1 MIGMNLFH
9 SKVDAISAFTAVKL
23 YFNIAK
29 CAIKSMYYWHRQYL
43 FNLILWRIFQ
53 AGQEILSDLLHG
65 QEVY

>member
-9 SKVDAISAFTAVKL
+9 SKVDAISASTTVKL
-23 YFNIAK
+23 YFSIAK
-29 CAIKSMYYWHRQYL
+29 CAIKNLYYWHRQY
-43 FNLILWRIFQ
+43 FFYLILWHVFQ